1 MILRCYTDGGARG
14 NPGPAGIGVYIC
26 LVDTTPIAS
35 YYEFIQNQTNNF
47 AECFAVYRLAQLLVK
62 RCGFATKIELYLD
75 SELVTKQLRGEYKIK
90 KEHLIEIHSKI
101 RNILSKISVPISY
114 THILREYNSIAD
126 SLANKAID
134 TKSKDF
140 QWYYQE
146 SGESGQLR

>member
-14 NPGPAGIGVYIC
+14 NPGPAGIGVYVC
-26 LVDTTPIAS
+26 SVDTSPIAS
-35 YYEFIQNQTNNF
+35 YYEYLQEQTNNF

-62 RCGFATKIELYLD
+62 RCGFASKIELYLD

-90 KEHLIEIHSKI
+90 NEQLKEIHSKI
-101 RNILSKISVPISY
+101 RTLLAQIVVPISY

-140 QWYYQE
+140 QWYYQS